1 MTKYIIKNVRIIGTT
16 SSGKGKELGLVLNK
30 NNGKDMTKMPTGN
43 ALLRC
48 CLSITSS
55 ITD

>member
-1 MTKYIIKNVRIIGTT
+1 MRTIGTT
-16 SSGKGKELGLVLNK
+16 NSGKGKELGLVLNK
-30 NNGKDMTKMPTGN
+30 NSGKDMTKMPTGT
-43 ALLRC
+43 ALFSC